1 MSKSYT
7 QLASALSLVAAVS
20 VLGTALSAAEPELAV
35 FTAAQA
41 AAGERTYNTQCA
53 MCHGAELRGPNAPA
67 LIGAEVMQNFDTVDG
82 LYSYTAAAMPPQAPG
97 RLAKQDYVNILAY
110 ILKANGARAGDTPLT
125 ADTELM
131 KRMMLA
137 SITAAHGSTESSSP
151 ISQSQS
157 ADEVPQAYTWGK
169 TLPSVK

>member
-1 MSKSYT
+1 MGKRKTSW
-7 QLASALSLVAAVS
+7 ASALSLAAAAG
-20 VLGTALSAAEPELAV
+20 VLGTALSAAESELTV
-35 FTAAQA
+35 FTAEQA

-67 LIGAEVMQNFDTVDG
+67 LIGAEVMQNFDTVAG
-82 LYSYTAAAMPPQAPG
+82 LYTYTAAAMPPQAPG
-97 RLAKQDYVNILAY
+97 RLAEQDYVNIMAY
-110 ILKANGARAGDTPLT
+110 ILKANGARAGSKPLT

-137 SITAAHGSTESSSP
+137 SITAGHGSTAPSAQAVP
-151 ISQSQS
+151 SQPTE
-157 ADEVPQAYTWGK
+157 EVPQAYTWGK